1 MKEYRTHFESRLGE
15 PGYRQPGRAP
25 FRFVRRTGIVLT
37 FLTWGAFLVSFFL
50 PTAATIASLGAPVAV
65 QNGWQTFVDSLI
77 VPLSE
82 DGIGSMWFEPIMLL
96 CLLSPVP
103 NGLMLFAPLVN
114 LRARLYAAF
123 YGALLLF
130 TGIAAL
136 GVCLEIYDG
145 ISVGFYVWIASIFV
159 TAMAS
164 FLIAGSYA
172 MEDNAEHDRMLAELK
187 NSM

>member
-1 MKEYRTHFESRLGE
+1 MRK
-15 PGYRQPGRAP
+15 PGRAS

-37 FLTWGAFLVSFFL
+37 FLAWGAFLVSFFL
-50 PTAATIASLGAPVAV
+50 PAAAPIASLGAPVAV
-65 QNGWQTFVDSLI
+65 QSGWQTFVDSLT
-77 VPLSE
+77 VTLSE
-82 DGIGSMWFEPIMLL
+82 DGIGSLSGMWSTWFEPIMLL

-114 LRARLYAAF
+114 MRARLYAAV

-130 TGIAAL
+130 TGIAVL
-136 GVCLEIYDG
+136 RVCLEVYDG
-145 ISVGFYVWIASIFV
+145 ISAGFFVWIASIFV
-159 TAMAS
+159 TALAS

-172 MEDNAEHDRMLAELK
+172 MEDNLEHDRMLAELK